1 MYWRNEGENV
11 LEECTTGRMKGRP
24 LTQVSGAGGTAKA
37 LEMKH
42 FGLCSHNKIVLGK
55 NSPTGRALGAV

>member
-1 MYWRNEGENV
+1 
-11 LEECTTGRMKGRP
+11 MKGRP